1 MSTDHGLMAASE
13 HAGGV
18 GDSTSRGSD
27 EPTLDGG
34 DGALRFE
41 VVHSADASAVG
52 RVVVLSE
59 KDELLVGREVA
70 EGLRIADTRL
80 SRVHLRIRR
89 DSPSTYRLEDAESA
103 NGTFVNG
110 RPVRDRALCADDVVR
125 AGDTVFVCFE
135 TDLAADLKLLQHRV
149 ARSKL
154 AVLIQGETGTGK
166 ELLARGIHE
175 LSGRSGPFI
184 AVNCAALP
192 SDLAATELFGHTRG
206 AFSGAGAA
214 RSGLF
219 RAAERGT
226 LLLDEIGDLPAD
238 LQGYLLRTLQ
248 EGSIRPVGADREVPV
263 DVRVLAATH
272 VDLTEAVRQERF
284 RADLLSRLTQLT
296 VRIPP
301 LRARRT
307 EILRLVREFAPELE
321 LTASAAE
328 ALLVWNWP
336 SNVRELRA
344 LVEAHVAVNPK
355 GVPLRAKDLV
365 GRLPSA
371 EQVLKREANPEP
383 ADDGEADLRDRL
395 TAALARHHGN
405 VSEVARELGEPR
417 TKIYRW
423 LEALGLT
430 QRDFRG
436 KKKFR

>member
-1 MSTDHGLMAASE
+1 MATDHRLMGASGGT
-13 HAGGV
+13 GGV
-18 GDSTSRGSD
+18 GDSTSRGND
-27 EPTLDGG
+27 EPTLGDG
-34 DGALRFE
+34 DGALRLE
-41 VVHSADASAVG
+41 VVHSADTGAVG
-52 RVVVLSE
+52 RVVVLNAQE
-59 KDELLVGREVA
+59 ELSIGREVTD
-70 EGLRIADTRL
+70 GLRIADTRL

-103 NGTFVNG
+103 NGTFLNG
-110 RPVRDRALCADDVVR
+110 RPVRERGLVADDVIR
-125 AGDTVFVCFE
+125 AGDTVFACFE
-135 TDLAADLKLLQHRV
+135 TDLGAELELLQHRV

-192 SDLAATELFGHTRG
+192 ADLAATELFGHTRG

-219 RAAERGT
+219 RTAERGT

-272 VDLTEAVRQERF
+272 VDLSEAVRRECF

-296 VRIPP
+296 VRVPP

-307 EILRLVREFAPELE
+307 DILRLVRKFAPELE

-328 ALLVWNWP
+328 ALLIWNWP

-344 LVEAHVAVNPK
+344 LVESHVALNPK
-355 GVPLRAKDLV
+355 GLPLRARDLV

-371 EQVLKREANPEP
+371 EQVLKREPNPDPTDE
-383 ADDGEADLRDRL
+383 GEADLRDQL
-395 TAALARHHGN
+395 AAALARHNGN
-405 VSEVARELGEPR
+405 VSEVARELGKPR

-430 QRDFRG
+430 QGEFRG